1 MRDGDKKGVVT
12 VIYLLN
18 SIYNKYKNKKG
29 KLINLWKLFFFFLTD
44 IYLLKA
50 SLQLL
55 FPIILFIL

>member
-29 KLINLWKLFFFFLTD
+29 K
-44 IYLLKA
+44 
-50 SLQLL
+50 
-55 FPIILFIL
+55 

>member
-29 KLINLWKLFFFFLTD
+29 KLINLWKLFFLFLTD

>member
-29 KLINLWKLFFFFLTD
+29 KLINLWKLFFLFLTD

-55 FPIILFIL
+55 FPIILIIL